1 MTQQGQENTCG
12 KGTQKPDLEPR
23 TFSPTS
29 EHLLCQGADDA
40 LERALA
46 GSL

>member
-1 MTQQGQENTCG
+1 MTQQGQENTC

-23 TFSPTS
+23 TSPTL